1 MIVILLGLIGAGKGT
16 QAKMLVDS
24 MNFLHIATGD
34 LFRNAVKK
42 QTKLGIEIEK
52 YMNNGE
58 LVPDE
63 LTIKMLLNSLNSMN
77 QDVDL
82 LLDGFPRTVSQCVA
96 LDEALTTK
104 SLAVDYAIN
113 IHVSEE
119 ILLDRIAK
127 RAEIEN
133 RKDDKPEIAKRR
145 LANQQIGL
153 QEVMTYY
160 TNVDK
165 LLEIDGVGNVEDIH
179 QRVLNQIQAEK
190 INS

>member
-63 LTIKMLLNSLNSMN
+63 LTIKMLLDSLNSMN
-77 QDVDL
+77 QDADL
-82 LLDGFPRTVSQCVA
+82 LLDGFPRTASQCVA

-104 SLAVDYAIN
+104 YLAVDYAIN

-119 ILLDRIAK
+119 ILLERIAK

-145 LANQQIGL
+145 LTNQQIGL

-160 TNVDK
+160 TNADK
-165 LLEIDGVGNVEDIH
+165 LLEIDGVGTVEDIH
-179 QRVLNQIQAEK
+179 QRILKQIQAEK